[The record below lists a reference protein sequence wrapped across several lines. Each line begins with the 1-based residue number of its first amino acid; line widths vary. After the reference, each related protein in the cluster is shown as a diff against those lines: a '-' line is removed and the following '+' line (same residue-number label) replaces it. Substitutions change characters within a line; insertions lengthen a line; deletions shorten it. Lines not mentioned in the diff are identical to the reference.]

1 MLDIVKYK
9 EQINKIIKFV
19 EEFHYVTISYICN
32 IFKQP
37 SDELLEDI
45 EEYLESI
52 DIEIIRDDIKD
63 EFTDEELL
71 QGYLLDVINIQE
83 DGSDNYISTGDL
95 IKSYLSDIGKIPLL
109 DYNKELECANNI
121 QIGNSAE
128 LVLTKRQDLSNEEI
142 EYYQNLV
149 SNGLEAR
156 QILIESN
163 LRLVVSIAKH
173 FINRG
178 LTFMDLIQEGN
189 IGLIRAVY
197 KFDPSKGFRF
207 STYATWW
214 IRQAISRA
222 TADKGRIVRLPVHM
236 VDAVN
241 KMNKDRNALTQ
252 KLQRDP
258 TDDELAL
265 YMGIEVSK
273 LQYIMQISQE
283 ILSLD
288 QAIDD
293 EEENSLGDLISDNS
307 FISPS
312 QYFEN
317 QLYKERVDKM
327 LKTLNPREERIIR
340 LRYGLEDNIIHTLEE
355 IGNEYGITRERVR
368 QIEVKA
374 IRKLR
379 HPARIKILKEK

>member
-19 EEFHYVTISYICN
+19 EEFHYVTISYIYN
-32 IFKQP
+32 VFKNP
-37 SDELLEDI
+37 NDELLEDI
-45 EEYLESI
+45 IEYLESI
-52 DIEIIRDDIKD
+52 DIEIIKDDNKD
-63 EFTDEELL
+63 EPSDDELL
-71 QGYLLDVINIQE
+71 AGYFLDVINVQ
-83 DGSDNYISTGDL
+83 DNGSDNYVSTGDL
-95 IKSYLSDIGKIPLL
+95 IKSYLNDISKIPLL
-109 DYNKELECANNI
+109 DFQMEVECAKSI
-121 QIGNSAE
+121 QIGNKAE
-128 LVLTKRQDLSNEEI
+128 AKLTQRSDLSEEEI
-142 EYYQNLV
+142 KYYEDL
-149 SNGLEAR
+149 SSKGIEAR
-156 QILIESN
+156 QLLIESN

-178 LTFMDLIQEGN
+178 LTLMDLIQEGN

-197 KFDPSKGFRF
+197 KYDPSKGFRF

-241 KMNKDRNALTQ
+241 KMNKDKSALIQ
-252 KLQRDP
+252 KLQREP
-258 TDDELAL
+258 TNEELAE

-273 LQYIMQISQE
+273 LDYIIQISQE
-283 ILSLD
+283 TLSLD
-288 QAIDD
+288 QTIDDD
-293 EEENSLGDLISDNS
+293 EEGSLGELISDSS

-312 QYFEN
+312 EYFEN
-317 QLYKERVDKM
+317 QMYKQRIDKM

-355 IGNEYGITRERVR
+355 IGKEYGITRERVR
-368 QIEVKA
+368 QIEVRA
-374 IRKLR
+374 IRRLR
-379 HPARIKILKEK
+379 HPARIKILKDK

>member
-52 DIEIIRDDIKD
+52 DIEIIRDDVKD

-95 IKSYLSDIGKIPLL
+95 IKSYLNDIGKIPLL
-109 DYNKELECANNI
+109 DYNKELECANSI

-128 LVLTKRQDLSNEEI
+128 LVLTKRQDLSKEEI
-142 EYYQNLV
+142 DYYQNLV
-149 SNGLEAR
+149 SHGLEAR

-241 KMNKDRNALTQ
+241 KMNKDRNILTQ

-258 TDDELAL
+258 TDEELAL
-265 YMGIEVSK
+265 YMGIEISK

-312 QYFEN
+312 QYFDN
-317 QLYKERVDKM
+317 QLYKERIDKM

-355 IGNEYGITRERVR
+355 IGKEYGITRERVR

>member
-52 DIEIIRDDIKD
+52 DIEIIRDDVKD

-95 IKSYLSDIGKIPLL
+95 IKSYLNDIGKIPLL
-109 DYNKELECANNI
+109 DYNKELECANSI

-128 LVLTKRQDLSNEEI
+128 LVLTKRQDLSKEEI
-142 EYYQNLV
+142 DYYQNLV

-241 KMNKDRNALTQ
+241 KMNKDRNILTQ

-258 TDDELAL
+258 TDEELAL
-265 YMGIEVSK
+265 YMGIEISK

-312 QYFEN
+312 QYFDN
-317 QLYKERVDKM
+317 QLYKERIDKM

-355 IGNEYGITRERVR
+355 IGKEYGITRERVR